1 MRVDEGSAYDKKED
15 DKRKW
20 KYRYTM
26 ITVIFVLLVV
36 AGAIIGFQT
45 SPQWMGKINR
55 TDVTKDKYPDSS
67 IGGGGID
74 VVQPIPT
81 VDSKDTPEPAPSK
94 PKSDTRLNNM
104 LPVNGGEVSLGY
116 SDNELVYSKTLDQFV
131 VHKGVDFTAP
141 ADSQVVAVLGGTVTK
156 VYEDDKLGMTIE
168 ITHKDGYMTR
178 YCSLSTDK
186 MVEEGDVVEA
196 GQVISG
202 VGNTALFEVLDGPH
216 LHFEVWKKGQPID
229 PASLIKF

>member
-1 MRVDEGSAYDKKED
+1 MRVDGGSAYDNKED

-26 ITVIFVLLVV
+26 ITIIFVLLVV

-55 TDVTKDKYPDSS
+55 NDVTGNNYPDNAT
-67 IGGGGID
+67 GKGGIG

-81 VDSKDTPEPAPSK
+81 VDSKDSPAVPSK
-94 PKSDTRLNNM
+94 PKDDAKPKNIF
-104 LPVNGGEVSLGY
+104 PVNGGKISLGY
-116 SDNELVYSKTLDQFV
+116 SGNELVYSKTLDQFA
-131 VHKGVDFTAP
+131 VHRGIDFEAP
-141 ADSQVVAVLGGTVTK
+141 ADSQVVAVLGGTVTR
-156 VYEDDKLGMTIE
+156 VYEDDKLGTTIE

-202 VGNTALFEVLDGPH
+202 VGNTSLFEVLDGPH
-216 LHFEVWKKGQPID
+216 LHFEVWKNGQPVD